1 MMFLDG
7 LIMWRGWNLCL
18 PHKTLALRNPL
29 IFNKTL
35 SKLVYKKSDKE
46 LHKFHSALGLI
57 E

>member
-29 IFNKTL
+29 IFNKAL